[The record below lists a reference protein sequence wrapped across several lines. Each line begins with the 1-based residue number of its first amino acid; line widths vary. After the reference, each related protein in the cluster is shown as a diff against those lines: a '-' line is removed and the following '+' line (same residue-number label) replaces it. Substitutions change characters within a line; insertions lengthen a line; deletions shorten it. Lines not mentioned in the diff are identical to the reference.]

1 MFLHPSNNN
10 TSKTSPVFFL
20 GFGEAKF
27 PTWHHLRVWEPFLGW
42 WNRDPFKGC
51 WCLPPTVA
59 GRCFSQ
65 HRGLKEV
72 PVSLGICENLGDC
85 DVAMFGQVVV
95 EAEIFPRILHCLKA
109 PTADFGGWWMTRWTM
124 NDHQTRGVISTTH
137 QARWWFEEFFI
148 FTPSW
153 GDDPIWL
160 SNIFQIGWFNHQ
172 LARFQLGCFCF
183 VVVGHF
189 GVSVTLHLGGFT
201 GLATVGSQK
210 LTLDANKNLRSGG
223 SCRHSCFFKK
233 NSPTWNRDIQV
244 IQVKIFW
251 VCSLVDDVL

>member
-10 TSKTSPVFFL
+10 TSKTSPVFFWGSGKL
-20 GFGEAKF
+20 NFPPGITCEFGS
-27 PTWHHLRVWEPFLGW
+27 PFWDDGTVT
-42 WNRDPFKGC
+42 PSK
-51 WCLPPTVA
+51 VA
-59 GRCFSQ
+59 GVSLQRLLGGVFSQ

-148 FTPSW
+148 FT
-153 GDDPIWL
+153 L
-160 SNIFQIGWFNHQ
+160 
-172 LARFQLGCFCF
+172 
-183 VVVGHF
+183 VGEMIQF
-189 GVSVTLHLGGFT
+189 DY
-201 GLATVGSQK
+201 
-210 LTLDANKNLRSGG
+210 LT
-223 SCRHSCFFKK
+223 FFK
-233 NSPTWNRDIQV
+233 
-244 IQVKIFW
+244 
-251 VCSLVDDVL
+251 